1 MISKFILKKDEY
13 YDSVT
18 LMVISK
24 TLSNIE
30 GVENAFVYMGTE
42 MNKDMIIKFLPEL
55 KNEVMDSTSND
66 LMIAINGE
74 DSLDLDK
81 IIEELEKQL
90 KGDCSSGE
98 TNKNKAY
105 KNINEV
111 LEDDEDYNIAVISIA
126 GEYAFREAMRA
137 LKKGLHV
144 MLFSDNV
151 SIEDEIKLKE
161 YARSKNLLLMGPD
174 CGTSILNGTGLCFAN
189 ETKKGDIGIIGAS
202 GTGIQEAV
210 VQLNKE
216 GLGISQA
223 IGIGGRD
230 LTSEVGG
237 LMMLSA
243 LDYLAED
250 QNTKEIVL
258 ISKPPAQDVKE
269 KIIEKIMTIDKP
281 KVICFIDSKDNKE
294 LPNTKYV
301 NSLSEIARVCAQKD
315 NKLKLSYERLD
326 ELKSVKSKI
335 NANKI
340 VGLYCGG
347 TLCAEALHLLRNSMK
362 PIYSNV
368 AKNEEEKIKQEDYK
382 DNVLIDLGD
391 DKYTVGRAHPM
402 IDPSVRLLEI
412 EKYAKSGNYGV
423 MMLDF
428 ELGYGSNESPVEETA
443 ELLKKVKEENPNLI
457 IISYICGTKEDYQ
470 GYERNKAMLE
480 EISIIADSNEEM
492 CKIAKYLLNKD
503 IDKE

>member
-24 TLSNIE
+24 TLSTME

-42 MNKDMIIKFLPEL
+42 MNKDMIIKFLPNLTE
-55 KNEVMDSTSND
+55 EVEKATSND
-66 LMIAINGE
+66 LMIAINGSE
-74 DSLDLDK
+74 SLDFEK
-81 IIEELEKQL
+81 IVAELEKQL
-90 KGDCSSGE
+90 KGDSN
-98 TNKNKAY
+98 TNESNSNRVY

-111 LEDDEDYNIAVISIA
+111 LEEDDDYNIAIISIA

-161 YARSKNLLLMGPD
+161 YAKSKNLLLMGPD
-174 CGTSILNGTGLCFAN
+174 CGTSILNGVGLCFAN

-210 VQLNKE
+210 VQLNKV

-237 LMMLSA
+237 IMMLSA

-250 QNTKEIVL
+250 ENTKEIVL

-294 LPNTKYV
+294 LPNTQYV
-301 NSLSEIARVCAQKD
+301 DSLSEIARVCAK
-315 NKLKLSYERLD
+315 KEKELKLSKERLK
-326 ELKSVKSKI
+326 ELNSLKSKVKS
-335 NANKI
+335 NKV

-347 TLCAEALHLLRNSMK
+347 TLCAEALHLLRNSMN

-368 AKNEEEKIKQEDYK
+368 AKKEEEKIKTEEYK

-412 EKYAKSGNYGV
+412 EKYAKSDKYGV

-428 ELGYGSNESPVEETA
+428 ELGYGSNESPVKETA
-443 ELLKKVKEENPNLI
+443 ELLKKLKEEKQDLI
-457 IISYICGTKEDYQ
+457 VISYICGTKEDYQ
-470 GYERNKAMLE
+470 GYQDNKSMLE

-492 CKIAKYLLNKD
+492 CKIAEYLLTKD
-503 IDKE
+503 INKE